1 MIPEASRTT
10 SRPCKSCVG
19 RHRAD
24 HRFPRGTNR
33 QCIRQTTIGVRTFIA
48 SPHSSAAT
56 ASLVEERARRRKLAG
71 GLSGTVCRPKR
82 SVRRYPRGSACS
94 RSSTARCQ
102 SCGST
107 KRGDLFRVA
116 AQLFNFQW
124 LARLDAAPVYRD
136 VRKACTADCS
146 YFGSSLNRHDAL
158 CR

>member
-82 SVRRYPRGSACS
+82 SAAVIQECQPVHDPRRPAANPVAQQKGGTYFASQHNCAIFSGWRDQKHDRFS
-94 RSSTARCQ
+94 RSPCTAR
-102 SCGST
+102 
-107 KRGDLFRVA
+107 A
-116 AQLFNFQW
+116 
-124 LARLDAAPVYRD
+124 
-136 VRKACTADCS
+136 ADCS
-146 YFGSSLNRHDAL
+146 YLVL
-158 CR
+158 L

>member
-107 KRGDLFRVA
+107 KRGDLFRIA
-116 AQLFNFQW
+116 AQLCNFQW
-124 LARLDAAPVYRD
+124 LARPEARSLFPQPMHGAR
-136 VRKACTADCS
+136 RRRFI
-146 YFGSSLNRHDAL
+146 FGSSLNRDSL
-158 CR
+158 G